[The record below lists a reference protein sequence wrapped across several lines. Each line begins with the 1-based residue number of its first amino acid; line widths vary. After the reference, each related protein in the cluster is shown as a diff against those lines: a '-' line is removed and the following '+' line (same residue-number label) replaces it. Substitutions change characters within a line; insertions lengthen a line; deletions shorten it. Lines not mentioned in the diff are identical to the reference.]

1 MGKTAVAT
9 KTSAATKKVAKR
21 APKKVPKLD
30 LVIRL
35 SLSSKRKWGTTMS
48 AIAVRDAMAGSF
60 ISKTQILNAI
70 NLKPTEWSQ
79 LSTKRKKL
87 DVLRSDRLKLV
98 DQLVDRSIEVYGDKG
113 KAERWMKRTNPYLG
127 NKAPV
132 ELLGSI
138 EGIAKAMAEL
148 DRIEAGVF
156 A

>member
-1 MGKTAVAT
+1 MSATAV
-9 KTSAATKKVAKR
+9 R
-21 APKKVPKLD
+21 N
-30 LVIRL
+30 
-35 SLSSKRKWGTTMS
+35 
-48 AIAVRDAMAGSF
+48 AMQTSF
-60 ISKTQILNAI
+60 ISQTQILKAI
-70 NLKPTEWSQ
+70 DLKPNEWSR
-79 LSTKRKKL
+79 LNESRKEL

-113 KAERWMKRTNPYLG
+113 KAERWLKRANPYLG